1 MASEQGFA
9 VCTQD
14 RALQRRLRKEGL
26 VVILLRQGRILAKL

>member
-14 RALQRRLRKEGL
+14 RALQRRLKREDIL
-26 VVILLRQGRILAKL
+26 VVFLRQGRFLAKL